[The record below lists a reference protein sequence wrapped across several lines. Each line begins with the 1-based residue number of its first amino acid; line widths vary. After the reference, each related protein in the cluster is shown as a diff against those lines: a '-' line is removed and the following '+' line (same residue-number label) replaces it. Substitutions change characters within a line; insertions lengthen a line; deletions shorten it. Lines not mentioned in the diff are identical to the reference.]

1 MKREALIVGI
11 NQYPF
16 LKNTPTSK
24 AKHLT
29 TPATDAEAIAQ
40 LLEADDN
47 FQVQRLPKR
56 EINGKIQ
63 VDPNGQVSLGELSRE
78 INKLFCSDNN
88 RDTALL
94 FFAGHGLQQLNSL
107 GNKRKI
113 SLATSDT
120 KGTGENSILLNDLW
134 ELLEESPV
142 KEQIIWLDSCYSGGL
157 LEFQDSDLPRRISG
171 LRRFIIAA
179 SHSSEVAY
187 ARLNGKHGVLSGAL
201 IEGLDPS
208 KIPQGDWITD
218 RTLADFVERELKI
231 YYEQTKIPQIPQ
243 IRRSDHSI
251 KLILGQGE
259 KHQELEHSENT
270 LLHSSGLSS
279 FVSWEDFFREW
290 LNTKKPFNH
299 AWRLVGRTDYLQNLN
314 DFVQSEEQKI
324 VILPGRGGIGKTK
337 LLLAFAEQFNNSNL
351 TLWFV
356 EEGVPITAQ
365 NVVNLPKNNCVV
377 VLDDAHR
384 REEDVAVLLT
394 FFRQNH
400 TNKLIVSCR
409 PYGVEYLQAIFRQA
423 GIDSRQ
429 IKRLDELKELSR
441 DDVKALAN
449 QALGENYADL
459 VDKLA
464 TVTKDCPL
472 VTVVGG
478 RLLAEKAILPSLLE
492 RDEDFQY
499 NVITRFRDAILGQI
513 GQKLEPEFCKELLKL
528 IAAVAPMRLSNEQFK
543 QVAAEFLQV
552 STSKLVSSVGIL
564 EQSGILLR
572 RGGILRITP
581 DVLAD
586 HILYEACLTAQ
597 GESTGYI
604 QELFNKFKSVCLA
617 ELLKNFAE
625 LDWRIR
631 YKSRKETDLLANI
644 WHNIWEDFRS
654 SSNYDRCKWLN
665 VIKTVAYYQPRQA
678 LEIVEFAIRNP
689 TTISEDESIARIYC
703 YTHNNVLVQLPEI
716 LKTISYTLTYL
727 PSCCELLWELRKS
740 GGIGVLQK
748 IASYDIKKSVKFNQ
762 IILVAV
768 TNWLRLSNQA
778 DDICFL
784 LDILDQFLV
793 KSSHSEEFESFT
805 LTFTPFAVSFQNT
818 QQIREQALQLI
829 INCTK
834 ATELNVVIRAVK
846 SLENALRKPVASF
859 GREIT
864 LEEEQQWIPEQLKI
878 LDNFSSLIQ
887 ENINPLVN
895 LSIINALLWHTSYN
909 SFTKVK
915 RKAKK
920 VLKSIPKSFELKLT
934 AALRHSYDWDW
945 LCEQEKHSSI
955 NSDILNKRAE
965 GICLHIAKELLQRYP
980 DATEGMENISAKLE
994 DLVGTGVSPFPY
1006 TFLGKLSQLNPSYT
1020 EKICE
1025 KLIANP
1031 DSPLTIYLYSLLFGV
1046 INTNYSQA
1054 IAIVQRGVDTDHPT
1068 LCQAI
1073 AGGYFNIDITNKLL
1087 NHSNLTV
1094 KQLTIGSLPT
1104 IYSVEPRLAIETALQ
1119 ADIDNSTELA
1129 SRLCQ
1134 VFDKYA
1140 ISPDVLKDEE
1150 LIILLNKL
1158 EPVQNI
1164 EEYHISEFLAYAS
1177 TRTPRSLINLLLRR
1191 IKRFEEAG
1199 EQNYQPLPYIAFHH
1213 GLDGLANSNEYEDIL
1228 RDIRQE
1234 ALIGTYYT
1242 YFWIPKLFEEAS
1254 LGFNSISLKVLE
1266 EWINSKDITKI
1277 KTVSLLLSDAYQGFV
1292 FQHIEFV
1299 RKLIEQAYT
1308 LGDECYRTVKGNLL
1322 KTAISGDRSR
1332 AIGLPAPADITLE
1345 EKASTVAA
1353 QFIFGSATYKF
1364 YNYLSKYA
1372 RTNIQDDLAYDEEFD

>member
-1 MKREALIVGI
+1 MRREALIVGI

-16 LKNTPTSK
+16 LKDTPTSK

-56 EINGKIQ
+56 EIDGKIQ

-394 FFRQNH
+394 FFRQNP

-478 RLLAEKAILPSLLE
+478 RLLAEKAIIPSLLE
-492 RDEDFQY
+492 RDEDFQH

-631 YKSRKETDLLANI
+631 YKNREETDLLENI
-644 WHNIWEDFRS
+644 WHKIWEDFRI
-654 SSNYDRCKWLN
+654 SSNYDRCKWLD

-678 LEIVEFAIRNP
+678 LEIVESAIHNP
-689 TTISEDESIARIYC
+689 TTTSEDESITRIYR
-703 YTHNNVLVQLPEI
+703 YPHKNVLLKLPEI
-716 LKTISYTLTYL
+716 LKTISYNLSYL
-727 PSCCELLWELRKS
+727 PQCCELLWQLRKS
-740 GGIGVLQK
+740 GGVGVLQK
-748 IASYDIKKSVKFNQ
+748 IASYDLRIPVQFYQ
-762 IILVAV
+762 EILEVI
-768 TNWLRLSNQA
+768 TRWLDLSSQG
-778 DDICFL
+778 DDICLL
-784 LDILDQFLV
+784 LDILDKFLV
-793 KSSHSEEFESFT
+793 KSFYSEKFES
-805 LTFTPFAVSFQNT
+805 LTFTWTFFAVSFKNT
-818 QQIREQALQLI
+818 YKIREDALHLI
-829 INCTK
+829 VGCTK
-834 ATELNVVIRAVK
+834 ATQLNVVIRAIK
-846 SLENALRKPVASF
+846 SLANALQNPVDRF
-859 GREIT
+859 DREIT
-864 LEEEQQWIPEQLKI
+864 LEEKQQWIPEQLKI
-878 LDNFSSLIQ
+878 LDIFNCLAQKNTKPLIHL
-887 ENINPLVN
+887 NI
-895 LSIINALLWHTSYN
+895 IDALLCHADYN
-909 SFTKVK
+909 SLTKVK
-915 RKAKK
+915 RKAKRII
-920 VLKSIPKSFELKLT
+920 KSIPKSFELKLT
-934 AALRHSYDWDW
+934 AALRHSYDWNW
-945 LCEQEKHSSI
+945 LFEDKKHSTI
-955 NSDILNKRAE
+955 NSDFQSKHAE

-980 DATEGMENISAKLE
+980 DAKDGMQNISAKLE
-994 DLVGTGVSPFPY
+994 DLISSGESPHAD
-1006 TFLGKLSQLNPSYT
+1006 TFLRKLSQLNPKYA
-1020 EKICE
+1020 EQICE
-1025 KLIANP
+1025 ELIANLN
-1031 DSPLTIYLYSLLFGV
+1031 SHLTRYLYSFLFGV
-1046 INTNYSQA
+1046 IHTNPNQA
-1054 IAIVQRGVDTDHPT
+1054 IAIVQRAVDTEHSI

-1073 AGGYFNIDITNKLL
+1073 ADKYFHIDITRKLL
-1087 NHSNLTV
+1087 NHDDFRV
-1094 KQLTIGSLPT
+1094 KQLAISSLSI
-1104 IYSVEPRLAIETALQ
+1104 IYSLEPRLAVETALTV
-1119 ADIDNSTELA
+1119 DIGNSTELA
-1129 SRLCQ
+1129 RTLCQ
-1134 VFDKYA
+1134 LFEKYA
-1140 ISPDVLKDEE
+1140 ISPDILTDEE
-1150 LIILLNKL
+1150 LVILLNKL
-1158 EPVQNI
+1158 EAVQNI
-1164 EEYHISEFLAYAS
+1164 DRYINKFIAYTAK
-1177 TRTPRSLINLLLRR
+1177 RTPRSLINLLLRR
-1191 IKRFEEAG
+1191 IKRFEDAG
-1199 EQNYQPLPYIAFHH
+1199 EQNYQPLPSIAFHH

-1234 ALIGTYYT
+1234 ALTGTYYT
-1242 YFWIPKLFEEAS
+1242 SVWINKLFKEAS
-1254 LGFNSISLKVLE
+1254 LRFNLISLKILE
-1266 EWINSKDITKI
+1266 EWISSTDIEKI
-1277 KTVSLLLSDAYQGFV
+1277 KTVSLLLSDAHQGFV
-1292 FQHIEFV
+1292 LQHVKFV
-1299 RKLIEQAYT
+1299 TKLIEKAYT
-1308 LGDECYRTVKGNLL
+1308 LGDECYKTVKLNLF
-1322 KTAISGDRSR
+1322 KSATNGDHSR
-1332 AIGLPAPADITLE
+1332 AIGHPAPADVSLQE
-1345 EKASTVAA
+1345 QASAVAA
-1353 QFIFGSATYKF
+1353 QFTFGSPTYRF
-1364 YNYLSKYA
+1364 YDDLLKRA
-1372 RTNIQDDLAYDEEFD
+1372 KANIQREIEFDEEFD

>member
-1 MKREALIVGI
+1 M
-11 NQYPF
+11 
-16 LKNTPTSK
+16 
-24 AKHLT
+24 
-29 TPATDAEAIAQ
+29 
-40 LLEADDN
+40 
-47 FQVQRLPKR
+47 
-56 EINGKIQ
+56 
-63 VDPNGQVSLGELSRE
+63 
-78 INKLFCSDNN
+78 
-88 RDTALL
+88 
-94 FFAGHGLQQLNSL
+94 
-107 GNKRKI
+107 
-113 SLATSDT
+113 
-120 KGTGENSILLNDLW
+120 
-134 ELLEESPV
+134 
-142 KEQIIWLDSCYSGGL
+142 
-157 LEFQDSDLPRRISG
+157 
-171 LRRFIIAA
+171 
-179 SHSSEVAY
+179 
-187 ARLNGKHGVLSGAL
+187 
-201 IEGLDPS
+201 
-208 KIPQGDWITD
+208 
-218 RTLADFVERELKI
+218 
-231 YYEQTKIPQIPQ
+231 
-243 IRRSDHSI
+243 
-251 KLILGQGE
+251 
-259 KHQELEHSENT
+259 
-270 LLHSSGLSS
+270 
-279 FVSWEDFFREW
+279 
-290 LNTKKPFNH
+290 
-299 AWRLVGRTDYLQNLN
+299 
-314 DFVQSEEQKI
+314 
-324 VILPGRGGIGKTK
+324 
-337 LLLAFAEQFNNSNL
+337 
-351 TLWFV
+351 
-356 EEGVPITAQ
+356 
-365 NVVNLPKNNCVV
+365 V

-384 REEDVAVLLT
+384 REEDVAVLLA
-394 FFRQNH
+394 FFRQNP

-409 PYGVEYLQAIFRQA
+409 PYSVEYLQGIFRQA

-513 GQKLEPEFCKELLKL
+513 GQKLEPEFCKDLLKL

-654 SSNYDRCKWLN
+654 SSNYDRCKCLN

-678 LEIVEFAIRNP
+678 LEIVESAIRNP

-703 YTHNNVLVQLPEI
+703 YTHNNVLLQLPEI

-748 IASYDIKKSVKFNQ
+748 IASYDIKKSVEFNQ

-846 SLENALRKPVASF
+846 SLENALRKPVTSF

-895 LSIINALLWHTSYN
+895 LSIINALLWHTSHK

-920 VLKSIPKSFELKLT
+920 VLKSIPKSFELKFT
-934 AALRHSYDWDW
+934 AALRHSYNWDW
-945 LCEQEKHSSI
+945 LFEQKKRSSI
-955 NSDILNKRAE
+955 NSDIRTKRAE

-1031 DSPLTIYLYSLLFGV
+1031 DSPLTRYLYSLLFGV

-1054 IAIVQRGVDTDHPT
+1054 IAIVQRAVDTGHPT

-1073 AGGYFNIDITNKLL
+1073 AGRYFNIDITNKLL

-1094 KQLTIGSLPT
+1094 KQLTIDSLST
-1104 IYSVEPRLAIETALQ
+1104 IYSVEPRLAVETALK
-1119 ADIDNSTELA
+1119 ADINNST
-1129 SRLCQ
+1129 
-1134 VFDKYA
+1134 
-1140 ISPDVLKDEE
+1140 
-1150 LIILLNKL
+1150 
-1158 EPVQNI
+1158 
-1164 EEYHISEFLAYAS
+1164 
-1177 TRTPRSLINLLLRR
+1177 
-1191 IKRFEEAG
+1191 
-1199 EQNYQPLPYIAFHH
+1199 
-1213 GLDGLANSNEYEDIL
+1213 
-1228 RDIRQE
+1228 
-1234 ALIGTYYT
+1234 
-1242 YFWIPKLFEEAS
+1242 
-1254 LGFNSISLKVLE
+1254 
-1266 EWINSKDITKI
+1266 
-1277 KTVSLLLSDAYQGFV
+1277 
-1292 FQHIEFV
+1292 
-1299 RKLIEQAYT
+1299 
-1308 LGDECYRTVKGNLL
+1308 
-1322 KTAISGDRSR
+1322 
-1332 AIGLPAPADITLE
+1332 
-1345 EKASTVAA
+1345 
-1353 QFIFGSATYKF
+1353 
-1364 YNYLSKYA
+1364 
-1372 RTNIQDDLAYDEEFD
+1372 